1 MKEKSLFL
9 NTYYFKISE
18 EKERN
23 KNVLY
28 DFLYNSNYNEFHIN
42 SYVIALSLF
51 TDYKNFRN
59 DFIDL
64 KKYSKLSKIL
74 EDFFKG
80 DNNQFTITRSELK
93 EMVEISDS
101 YRLSK
106 EDNEKIIKGYV
117 NYKKDYKDYLDVLLD
132 INKQI

>member
-23 KNVLY
+23 KNLLY
-28 DFLYNSNYNEFHIN
+28 DFLYNSDYNEFHIN
-42 SYVIALSLF
+42 SYVIALNLF

-59 DFIDL
+59 DSIDL

-74 EDFFKG
+74 EDFYNG
-80 DNNQFTITRSELK
+80 DNKQFTITRSELK
-93 EMVEISDS
+93 EMVELSDS

-106 EDNEKIIKGYV
+106 EDNEKIIRGYLQ
-117 NYKKDYKDYLDVLLD
+117 YKKDYKDYLDVLLD

>member
-23 KNVLY
+23 KNLLY
-28 DFLYNSNYNEFHIN
+28 DFLYNSDYNEFHIN

-59 DFIDL
+59 DYIDL
-64 KKYSKLSKIL
+64 KKYIKQNKIL
-74 EDFFKG
+74 KDFYTG
-80 DNNQFTITRSELK
+80 NNKQFTITRSELK
-93 EMVEISDS
+93 EMVELSDS

-106 EDNEKIIKGYV
+106 EDNEKIIRGYLQ
-117 NYKKDYKDYLDVLLD
+117 YKKDYKDYLDVLLD

>member
-18 EKERN
+18 EKESN
-23 KNVLY
+23 KNLLY
-28 DFLYNSNYNEFHIN
+28 DFLYNSDYNEFLIN

-59 DFIDL
+59 DYIDL

-74 EDFFKG
+74 KDFYTG
-80 DNNQFTITRSELK
+80 NNKQFTITRSELK
-93 EMVEISDS
+93 EMVELSDS

-106 EDNEKIIKGYV
+106 EDNEKIIRGYLQ
-117 NYKKDYKDYLDVLLD
+117 YKKDYKDYLDVLLD